1 MALERVFC
9 NVTDF
14 IARGM
19 GIKYSISH
27 SAWCALTPEPDS
39 EREVESFCAGARIK
53 FIPFTETT
61 AIGLF
66 LWCSPL
72 CFNFLSCVTQRDKE
86 RCSSKA
92 CCCGE
97 LNSKISSIGGRF
109 ALNWGQREFRSRSKH
124 VLLRPLVVKRRVLS
138 AFIRAGYSWVY
149 I

>member
-27 SAWCALTPEPDS
+27 SAWCALTPEPDT

-72 CFNFLSCVTQRDKE
+72 CLISCLVSHSETKSDAAQRPAAVASLIRK
-86 RCSSKA
+86 SVPS
-92 CCCGE
+92 
-97 LNSKISSIGGRF
+97 GGD
-109 ALNWGQREFRSRSKH
+109 LH
-124 VLLRPLVVKRRVLS
+124 
-138 AFIRAGYSWVY
+138 
-149 I
+149 

>member
-1 MALERVFC
+1 MSQILSHVAWESNIQSATVLG
-9 NVTDF
+9 
-14 IARGM
+14 ARLHRSQ
-19 GIKYSISH
+19 IQ
-27 SAWCALTPEPDS
+27 
-39 EREVESFCAGARIK
+39 REKLSLFVLVRIK

-109 ALNWGQREFRSRSKH
+109 ALNWGQREFRSRSIH

-138 AFIRAGYSWVY
+138 AFIRAGFSWVY